1 MVQTYTYSVP
11 LRDPA
16 TAELR
21 LEELRRQ
28 VGRLA
33 AHNTAIVGFKCEV
46 AGDAIIVSLRYAG
59 RNRWQIQNRTSNIIG
74 LVLLRAGLPF
84 RDAKFVSSE
93 TAETA
98 RSLTLAT
105 GRPPMLGKHKPRRN
119 PDVEAAQPWWGD
131 TCPAAG

>member
-11 LRDPA
+11 LRDPS
-16 TAELR
+16 TVELR

-33 AHNTAIVGFKCEV
+33 AHNSAIIGFKCE
-46 AGDAIIVSLRYAG
+46 ATDEAITVSLRYAG
-59 RNRWQIQNRTSNIIG
+59 RNRWQIQARVTNLVG
-74 LVLLRAGLPF
+74 LILLRTGLPP
-84 RDAKFVSSE
+84 RDAKLTGFE

-131 TCPAAG
+131 TCPATG